1 MSLFGTVQAPPS
13 EQVQKARV
21 RVAEMLQELDRY
33 NPQSIPFLENYVD
46 LQCKAN
52 FYDQE
57 ANLAVLKLYQF
68 NPGSV
73 RTEVIAQIL
82 LKALTN
88 LPHTDFVLCKCLIDL
103 SHFGDRT
110 LETIM
115 QLHSDLEQCEFQK
128 VWTSLS
134 SDLREV
140 EGVLGFEDSIR
151 NYIGIVVNKTYQR
164 IDKRMLCEFLNVK
177 EKDLKPWMDRFSWK
191 AQGVNDIFIANHE
204 ESIKTKSILEKITFE
219 SVEQIM
225 ANSQAK

>member
-1 MSLFGTVQAPPS
+1 MSLFGAVQPPS
-13 EQVQKARV
+13 AEQVQQEKLTAV
-21 RVAEMLQELDRY
+21 KLLQQLDRY
-33 NPQSIPFLENYVD
+33 NPQNIPFLENYVD

-57 ANLAVLKLYQF
+57 ANLALLKLYQF
-68 NPGSV
+68 NPSSA

-88 LPHTDFVLCKCLIDL
+88 LPHTDFVLCKCLIDTNHL
-103 SHFGDRT
+103 GDRT
-110 LETIM
+110 IETIM
-115 QLHSDLEQCEFQK
+115 QLHCDLEQCEFQK
-128 VWTSLS
+128 VWTSLAS
-134 SDLREV
+134 ELREV
-140 EGVLGFEDSIR
+140 EGVVGFEDSIR
-151 NYIGIVVNKTYQR
+151 NYIGVVVNKTYQR

-225 ANSQAK
+225 ANNR